1 MDNLPPDPFS
11 GDEFGA
17 KDDDENNPNGFG
29 KNPLAGMPLFG
40 DLAKLFSQQ
49 GPVGWD
55 AARQLALSVA
65 TDGSAEGNVDP
76 LERIRLEQLVRI
88 AELHVGNATGLPTS
102 FGGTGISILP
112 VTRGQW
118 AAATLDSWRPLFERL
133 AGSLAPPASPPTPDA
148 SDPMGFMA
156 PLMAMMAPMM
166 LGVTAGSMI
175 GHLSRRAFGQYDLP
189 VPRTPNDEL
198 MVIPSNFEKF
208 ATEWSL
214 PADDL
219 RLWVCSQE
227 IAMHTVLRIPHVRA
241 TVDAFLSAYAAG
253 FEPDPNALEERLGS
267 LEFDMT
273 DPSAMA
279 GMQSMFGDPE
289 IVLGAI
295 QSQAQRDM
303 LPRFE
308 ALIAAIVGYVDHI
321 VDSVGASLLS
331 NTTMISEAVRRRR
344 VESDDSDRFV
354 ERLFGLELTQATY
367 DRGAAFIAGI
377 VEREGSDGLVRLWE
391 SEKTLPT
398 PAEIE
403 APGLWLA
410 RIELPD

>member
-1 MDNLPPDPFS
+1 MDDLPPDPFT
-11 GDEFGA
+11 GDESA
-17 KDDDENNPNGFG
+17 DKPANNPGDS
-29 KNPLAGMPLFG
+29 PLSGMPLFG

-49 GPVGWD
+49 GPIGWD
-55 AARQLALSVA
+55 AARQLALSIA
-65 TDGSAEGNVDP
+65 TDGGEEGNVDP

-102 FGGTGISILP
+102 FGGTGVSIMP

-118 AAATLDSWRPLFERL
+118 AATTLDSWRPLFERL
-133 AGSLAPPASPPTPDA
+133 AGSLTPPSTPTAPDP
-148 SDPMGFMA
+148 SDPLGFMA
-156 PLMAMMAPMM
+156 PLMAMMGPMM
-166 LGVTAGSMI
+166 LGMTAGSMI
-175 GHLSRRAFGQYDLP
+175 GHLSRRSFGQYDLP

-198 MVIPSNFEKF
+198 MVIPANFETF
-208 ATEWSL
+208 ATEWSI

-219 RLWVCSQE
+219 RLWVCAQE
-227 IAMHTVLRIPHVRA
+227 IAMHSVLRIPHVRK
-241 TVDAFLSAYAAG
+241 TVDQFLSAYAAG
-253 FEPDPNALEERLGS
+253 FEPDPNALEDRLGS
-267 LEFDMT
+267 MEFDLS
-273 DPSAMA
+273 DPSSMT

-289 IVLGAI
+289 ILLGAI

-303 LPRFE
+303 LPKFE

-321 VDSVGASLLS
+321 VDAVGSSLLS

-344 VESDDSDRFV
+344 VEADDSDRFV

-367 DRGAAFIAGI
+367 DRGASFVAGI

-391 SEKTLPT
+391 SERTLPT

>member
-1 MDNLPPDPFS
+1 MDDLPPDPFS
-11 GDEFGA
+11 
-17 KDDDENNPNGFG
+17 DDESADNPGNSSGDS
-29 KNPLAGMPLFG
+29 PLSGMPLFG

-49 GPVGWD
+49 GPIGWD
-55 AARQLALSVA
+55 AARQLALSIA
-65 TDGSAEGNVDP
+65 TDGGEEGNVDP

-102 FGGTGISILP
+102 FGGTGVSIMP

-118 AAATLDSWRPLFERL
+118 ATTTLDSWRPLFERL
-133 AGSLAPPASPPTPDA
+133 AGSLTPPSTPTAPDP
-148 SDPMGFMA
+148 SDPLGFMA
-156 PLMAMMAPMM
+156 PLMAMMGPMM
-166 LGVTAGSMI
+166 LGMTAGSMI
-175 GHLSRRAFGQYDLP
+175 GHLSRRSFGQYDLP

-198 MVIPSNFEKF
+198 MVIPANFETF
-208 ATEWSL
+208 ATEWSI

-219 RLWVCSQE
+219 RLWVCAQE
-227 IAMHTVLRIPHVRA
+227 IAMHSVLRIPHVRM
-241 TVDAFLSAYAAG
+241 TVDQFLSAYAAG
-253 FEPDPNALEERLGS
+253 FEPDPNALEDRLGS
-267 LEFDMT
+267 IEFDMS
-273 DPSAMA
+273 DPSSMT

-289 IVLGAI
+289 ILLGAI

-303 LPRFE
+303 LPKFE

-321 VDSVGASLLS
+321 VDAVGSSLLS

-344 VESDDSDRFV
+344 VEADDSDRFV

-367 DRGAAFIAGI
+367 DRGASFVAGI
-377 VEREGSDGLVRLWE
+377 VEREGTDGLVRLWE
-391 SEKTLPT
+391 SERTLPT

>member
-1 MDNLPPDPFS
+1 MDDLPPDPFS
-11 GDEFGA
+11 GDESADKPG
-17 KDDDENNPNGFG
+17 NNPGDS
-29 KNPLAGMPLFG
+29 PLSGMPLFG

-49 GPVGWD
+49 GPIGWD
-55 AARQLALSVA
+55 AARQLALSIA
-65 TDGSAEGNVDP
+65 TDGGEEGNVDP

-102 FGGTGISILP
+102 FGGTGVSIMP

-118 AAATLDSWRPLFERL
+118 AATTLDSWRPLFERL
-133 AGSLAPPASPPTPDA
+133 AGSLTPPSTPTAPDP
-148 SDPMGFMA
+148 SDPLGFMA
-156 PLMAMMAPMM
+156 PLMAMMGPMM
-166 LGVTAGSMI
+166 LGMTAGSMI
-175 GHLSRRAFGQYDLP
+175 GHLSRRSFGQYDLP

-198 MVIPSNFEKF
+198 MVIPENFETF
-208 ATEWSL
+208 ATEWSI

-219 RLWVCSQE
+219 RLWVCAQE
-227 IAMHTVLRIPHVRA
+227 IAMHSVLRIPHVRK
-241 TVDAFLSAYAAG
+241 TVDQFLSAYAAG
-253 FEPDPNALEERLGS
+253 FEPDPNALEDRLGS
-267 LEFDMT
+267 MEFDLS
-273 DPSAMA
+273 DPSSMT

-289 IVLGAI
+289 ILLGAI

-303 LPRFE
+303 LPKFE

-321 VDSVGASLLS
+321 VDAVGSSLLS

-344 VESDDSDRFV
+344 VEADDSDRFV

-367 DRGAAFIAGI
+367 DRGASFVAGI

-391 SEKTLPT
+391 SERTLPT